1 MDIWKAK
8 IFNNN
13 QKIIQ
18 VSGKTP
24 RDVLEKLGQS
34 VNEKDNKNRR
44 KL

>member
-8 IFNNN
+8 IYNNN

-24 RDVLEKLGQS
+24 RDVLEKLDQS
-34 VNEKDNKNRR
+34 VNEKDRKRR
-44 KL
+44 KA